1 MFLGVIGAFA
11 LAAKAGV
18 WLHTKF
24 LEEGGA
30 AAGAMEGAAAAVLDY
45 PSHLPPVLAGCLY
58 AASLFLPMV
67 VIILAS
73 DQTATDLR
81 ERHAPFI
88 LARVTPADFFFG
100 RLIGAALTWTGVVL
114 VSSVVAAGIML
125 TESTG
130 LELGR
135 AIGGIAHLAL
145 VLTLYALPYIALLA
159 LGNVITQ
166 SPMGSMIGVFCLLI
180 AVTWLGA
187 ATEAIGPWV
196 EHASMLYPSHWRP
209 LLLSGDPATFAKGAG
224 GVVAYTAI
232 IALLGSWRLGR
243 VSP

>member
-1 MFLGVIGAFA
+1 MRGR
-11 LAAKAGV
+11 
-18 WLHTKF
+18 
-24 LEEGGA
+24 EPRRGGA
-30 AAGAMEGAAAAVLDY
+30 
-45 PSHLPPVLAGCLY
+45 
-58 AASLFLPMV
+58 
-67 VIILAS
+67 
-73 DQTATDLR
+73 R
-81 ERHAPFI
+81 
-88 LARVTPADFFFG
+88 FFG
-100 RLIGAALTWTGVVL
+100 RLVGAALTWTGIVL